1 MLPPLLAYGA
11 GMSGLSLGAP
21 TTVGGSQS
29 TGSAANAAPG
39 IAEFLRRVLPS
50 PVGQGRAIGI
60 HYARRSLLADGST
73 SKDDPIPGRA
83 FYDVDSAARYAAGY
97 LRQMQA
103 SSTGV
108 TADLYTCM
116 SLCGMEVMQQ
126 PKTGAPRLMN
136 TRNRQAMVACKALWA
151 DLDVKD
157 KGYPDQQ
164 TALAHIDSLV
174 QAGKIP
180 APTVKVSS
188 GNGVHLHWV
197 LDRALNQTEWYA
209 LGPAWSQYLTGLK
222 VKHDKIVSS
231 DAVRVLR
238 LPETFNIKDI
248 KNPLPTAIIGAI
260 DPTDIPVVVF
270 EQLLGV
276 NVAHSVVPISGQA
289 LSPIQVAA
297 QNHQGNHQ
305 LPAAFN
311 NVLPFAPLD
320 PSKPSEFSA
329 GIDPAE
335 HVGQPVDFAKVV
347 ANCPTLKDIH
357 ARGGAGDTG
366 FLWGLALLAAT
377 FAPSTDARQWA
388 HDFSN
393 RHAQYTPADTDAKF
407 DQKMAARTT
416 SGGRIGWP
424 SCKTFSANSPA
435 CATCP
440 KLGLGKTPFHGA
452 RDDSDM
458 PEGYFRKQGEIHTT
472 IQDDDGNQKEFT
484 VLAYGIL
491 DAYMETTPAGPVLNC
506 EIVHIKNPPKRLV
519 LSVGAATSWRD
530 AALGALGAV
539 GIALLPHQIPLA
551 RNFFVSY
558 IQHLQKRVADVA
570 ARDGYGWTKLRNGDV
585 GFAFGGRVY
594 GPNGT
599 SELAPPVDRVLSARF
614 RTEGDVGAWKQAAD
628 LVMGMGRIDLQA
640 IVAASFA
647 APLVYFSGQ
656 SGVMFSAYSPESGVQ
671 KSTAMKVAASVWCDP
686 VGGMSRLDDTVNHVG
701 KKLGQL
707 RHLPIFWDELHHKAE
722 AEQFAKLGFALTL
735 GTEKGR
741 LGQNADMKESG
752 SWATMLIVASN
763 PGVRQVM
770 LEGTAGNSAAGVNR
784 LLEVEVQKVPL
795 TSSAAQA
802 SSVIDL
808 THHNFGLAG
817 ALYAELLAE
826 EAPNLKARL
835 IQVSESLEKSTNA
848 KPDERFWILGAASIL
863 LGAALANTI
872 RNGALIQFDL
882 KALHAFLVG
891 AITRQ
896 RAARAQDVH
905 DFDSEDFAVS
915 VVQGYIDYCRVKNAC
930 LETDTAPT
938 GAGRPKPVE
947 LRMMPDAARMLKA
960 PHLHILQD
968 DSLIRFT
975 KNEFRAW
982 LMTEKKLP
990 MEMVRKALTRFGNL
1004 SEVRARWAAGTAWTG
1019 ASQTFYQIDV
1029 NPQHTGLGQRF
1040 NIGPVVGPVST
1051 ATTPGGGV
1059 V

>member
-1 MLPPLLAYGA
+1 
-11 GMSGLSLGAP
+11 
-21 TTVGGSQS
+21 
-29 TGSAANAAPG
+29 
-39 IAEFLRRVLPS
+39 
-50 PVGQGRAIGI
+50 
-60 HYARRSLLADGST
+60 
-73 SKDDPIPGRA
+73 
-83 FYDVDSAARYAAGY
+83 VDAAARYAAGY
-97 LRQMQA
+97 VSRMQTSA
-103 SSTGV
+103 DGIT
-108 TADLYTCM
+108 TDLYVCM

-126 PKTGAPRLMN
+126 PKAGSPRLMN

-151 DLDVKD
+151 DLDVKA
-157 KGYPDQQ
+157 GAYPTQQ
-164 TALAHIDSLV
+164 DALTHVDTLV

-180 APTVKVSS
+180 APTVKVST

-197 LDRALNQTEWYA
+197 LDRALNQNEWYA
-209 LGPAWSQYLTGLK
+209 LGPAWSQYLTDLGI
-222 VKHDKIVSS
+222 KHDKNVAS

-238 LPETFNIKDI
+238 LPNTFNVKDL
-248 KNPLPTAIIGAI
+248 KNPLPTAVIGAV
-260 DPTDIPVVVF
+260 DPTDIPVVRF

-276 NVAHSVVPISGQA
+276 NTAHAVTPNA
-289 LSPIQVAA
+289 TLSPIQIAA
-297 QNHQGNHQ
+297 QGNQ
-305 LPAAFN
+305 LPSAFS
-311 NVLPFAPLD
+311 NVLPFAPL
-320 PSKPSEFSA
+320 PAQSEFSS
-329 GIDPAE
+329 GIDAAE

-357 ARGGAGDTG
+357 ARGGAGDAG
-366 FLWGLALLAAT
+366 VLWGLALLAAT
-377 FAPSTDARQWA
+377 FAPSAEARQWA
-388 HDFSN
+388 HEFSN
-393 RHAQYTPADTDAKF
+393 RHTAYTPADTDAKF
-407 DQKMAARTT
+407 DQKLSARTT

-424 SCKTFSANSPA
+424 SCKAFSASSAA
-435 CATCP
+435 CAVCP

-458 PEGYFRKQGEIHTT
+458 PEGYFRKQGEIRMTV
-472 IQDDDGNQKEFT
+472 QDADGNQQEVT

-491 DAYMETTPAGPVLNC
+491 DAYMETTPTGPVLNC

-530 AALGALGAV
+530 AALSALGTV

-599 SELAPPVDRVLSARF
+599 SELAPPVDRVLAARF

-640 IVAASFA
+640 IIAASFA

-741 LGQNADMKESG
+741 LGQNTDMRESG

-784 LLEVEVQKVPL
+784 LLEIEVQKVPL
-795 TSSAAQA
+795 TTSAAQA
-802 SSVIDL
+802 SSTIDL
-808 THHNFGLAG
+808 THHNYGLAG

-826 EAPNLKARL
+826 EAPHLKARL
-835 IQVSESLEKSTNA
+835 IQVSESLEKATNA

-863 LGAALANTI
+863 LGAALANTV

-882 KALHAFLVG
+882 RALHAFLVG
-891 AITRQ
+891 AINRQ
-896 RAARAQDVH
+896 RVQRSQDVH

-930 LETDTAPT
+930 LETDTAPA

-947 LRMMPDAARMLKA
+947 LRMQPDATRLLKA
-960 PHLHILQD
+960 PHMHILQD

-1004 SEVRARWAAGTAWTG
+1004 SEVRARWAAGTAWSG

-1029 NPQHTGLGQRF
+1029 GPQRTALGVRF
-1040 NIGPVVGPVST
+1040 NIGPVVGPVS
-1051 ATTPGGGV
+1051 ATPNAGGV
-1059 V
+1059 I